1 MDIRK
6 ISNDLS
12 AGSQISPSDVTE
24 LKQLGFRSIIVNR
37 PDGEGEGQ
45 PAFAT
50 IEAAANIAELEI
62 TYIPVFP
69 GQLTDEHINQF
80 SDAVEKHPKPIFAFC
95 RTGTRA
101 ATLWSL
107 SEGVKGRPFQQIL
120 KATKSAGYDLS
131 ELESRIVSSN
141 AFCRQVTN
149 CQA

>member
-12 AGSQISPSDVTE
+12 AGGKSH
-24 LKQLGFRSIIVNR
+24 
-37 PDGEGEGQ
+37 
-45 PAFAT
+45 
-50 IEAAANIAELEI
+50 
-62 TYIPVFP
+62 
-69 GQLTDEHINQF
+69 QLTDEHINQF

-120 KATKSAGYDLS
+120 KATNAAGYDLS
-131 ELESRIVSSN
+131 ELESWIVSSN

-149 CQA
+149 CQT